1 MAISTLFYINL
12 YFQILTIYM
21 VEMHIHLREWEVEAL
36 FRKFLIEA
44 LVHLIENTP
53 IEFGAC
59 PGAHRYVDAA

>member
-1 MAISTLFYINL
+1 
-12 YFQILTIYM
+12 M

-44 LVHLIENTP
+44 LVHLIEDTP